1 MFIALPCAPALWST
15 RAAGHF
21 REDDGTCHAISLG
34 ASFGFVCGAEGVG
47 TTIYAF
53 EPPLAVREVARFAS
67 PRIVLAS
74 GNGGVVV
81 RGGCA
86 RTSED
91 MGSSERFCF
100 MPAGGGEREVMPPQW
115 GHATGRGFARS
126 SSLTDARC
134 SCWRRAR
141 VHRARC
147 SWVTGPPGT
156 ESRSRSRRKRPD
168 FRTWVCS
175 MASRRRAQGFLQGG
189 SRVATSCAEFAFC

>member
-15 RAAGHF
+15 RAAGHSAKTTGRVTPF
-21 REDDGTCHAISLG
+21 RWERALG
-34 ASFGFVCGAEGVG
+34 SFAERKGWGPRFTLSSRRSRCVRWRGLPRRASFSRAATAESWC
-47 TTIYAF
+47 A
-53 EPPLAVREVARFAS
+53 AVARERRKHGVERAFLLHARRGRGARGHCS
-67 PRIVLAS
+67 S
-74 GNGGVVV
+74 G
-81 RGGCA
+81 
-86 RTSED
+86 
-91 MGSSERFCF
+91 
-100 MPAGGGEREVMPPQW
+100 

-156 ESRSRSRRKRPD
+156 ESRSRIS
-168 FRTWVCS
+168 S
-175 MASRRRAQGFLQGG
+175 QEAGLSHLGLLEASRRQPGFLQGG